1 MLAVSR
7 RSPLLRNSSYAL
19 YRSFHINL
27 PLKSDFAF
35 VFDIDGVLIRGKKP
49 IPQAKPAL
57 ELLNKNK
64 IPYILMTNGGGVSE
78 AAKAQEVSH
87 ITGFPNISPL
97 QVVQSHTPMKS
108 LINDPNYKRV
118 LVVGG
123 DKDNARKVAEDYG
136 FKDVTMPIDIVRN
149 NKSAAPHSMY
159 KPEYFEKYSKDI
171 DTSIPID
178 AILVFNDPRDLSS
191 DMQIVQDLLNSNNGL
206 IGTKRDF
213 KSWKDHTSP
222 SIPIIF
228 SNNDYIYANDYPLPR
243 FGQGAFRMLTETLYN
258 TTNKLK
264 PDQNLDSLIL
274 GKPFKLQYDFAHHI
288 LIDWNARLE
297 ANKSHE
303 SIQNLPKLGEIPET
317 TPFKKIYMVGDNPES
332 DIKGANDHGWESI
345 LLRTGVY
352 QDEDYDSIIA
362 KPTVGVFDNVED
374 AVKTVLIDNGI
385 KV

>member
-1 MLAVSR
+1 MLALRRLAQLKSSSLSWSR
-7 RSPLLRNSSYAL
+7 SIHASLSLR
-19 YRSFHINL
+19 
-27 PLKSDFAF
+27 SDFAF

-57 ELLNKNK
+57 ELLNKHK

-78 AAKAQEVSH
+78 AEKAKEVSS
-87 ITGFPNISPL
+87 ITGGPYISPL

-108 LINDPNYKRV
+108 LIHDPNYSRV

-123 DKDNARKVAEDYG
+123 DKDNARKVAESYG
-136 FKDVTMPIDIVRN
+136 FKDVVLPIDIVRSD
-149 NKSAAPHSMY
+149 KSISPHSMY
-159 KPEYFEKYSKDI
+159 KKEDLEKYSKKI
-171 DTSIPID
+171 DLSKPID
-178 AILVFNDPRDLSS
+178 AILVFNDPRDLST
-191 DMQIVQDLLNSNNGL
+191 DMQIVQDLLNSKNGL

-213 KSWKDHTSP
+213 KTWKDHTSP

-228 SNNDYIYANDYPLPR
+228 SNNDYVYANDHPLPR
-243 FGQGAFRMLTETLYN
+243 FGQGAFRMITEKLYN

-288 LIDWNARLE
+288 LIDWNKKLE
-297 ANKSHE
+297 SNE
-303 SIQNLPKLGEIPET
+303 VNDDIQKLPKLGEIPET

-345 LLRTGVY
+345 LLRTGVF

-374 AVKTVLIDNGI
+374 AVKYVLNKNGI
-385 KV
+385 KI